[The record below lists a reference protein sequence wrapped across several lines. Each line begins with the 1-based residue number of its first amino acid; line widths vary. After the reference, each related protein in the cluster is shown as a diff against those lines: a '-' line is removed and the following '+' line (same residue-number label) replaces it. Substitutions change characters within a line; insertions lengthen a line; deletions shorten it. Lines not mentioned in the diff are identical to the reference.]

1 MMFNTEH
8 KVYEMKRER
17 VKIIISITLYIR
29 HSGMVSD
36 YEPVNN
42 LILVLMATDNDE
54 GPDGTLSF
62 SITKG
67 NTDYFQ
73 LRQISNSVAHLETK
87 HSPIEPNEYIVEV
100 TVRDHGTPSKSD
112 TAIVVITSIASNEIQ
127 CNQSIFGK

>member
-1 MMFNTEH
+1 MCNTQH
-8 KVYEMKRER
+8 KVYER

-62 SITKG
+62 GITKG

-112 TAIVVITSIASNEIQ
+112 TAIVVITSITSNEIQ